1 MHQKSNIDLL
11 VVSCDSYS
19 DVWDTFFKSFFT
31 CWNDCPLDIYLLT
44 NEKTFVQ
51 SPVKTIR
58 VGRDISWSDNLL
70 SGIDQLKKD
79 YVLLLF
85 DDLLLNKKVS
95 TVYFNQLSKWINNHD
110 PNYLRL
116 CISHKPKYFDD
127 LVGSIPKITPY
138 KTSTMPCIWKR
149 STLRE
154 ILKKGESAWDFEIK
168 GSKRAFEH
176 DGFYAVYKDL
186 IRYNNGVIK
195 GKWRKSILKE
205 GNEYGLNINT
215 ISRPVMTTVEEL
227 VYSLRK
233 YRSILFNRLPNK
245 LRRVLK
251 RQ

>member
-1 MHQKSNIDLL
+1 MGKNKNIDLL
-11 VVSCDSYS
+11 VISCDTYS
-19 DVWDTFFKSFFT
+19 DIWDTFFDTFFRY
-31 CWNDCPLDIYLLT
+31 WQDCPLDIHLISNSKSY
-44 NEKTFVQ
+44 NHSEVHPIK
-51 SPVKTIR
+51 
-58 VGRDISWSDNLL
+58 VGQDISWSDNLL
-70 SGIDQLKKD
+70 NGIDQLKKD
-79 YVLLLF
+79 YVLILF
-85 DDLLLNKKVS
+85 EDLFLNQKVS
-95 TVYFNQLSKWINNHD
+95 MTYFNQISKWVNNYN

-116 CISHKPKYFDD
+116 CISHKPEYFDAF
-127 LVGSIPKITPY
+127 VGSIPKKTPY

-168 GSKRAFEH
+168 GSKRAYEH

-195 GKWRKSILKE
+195 GKWRKSILKD

>member
-1 MHQKSNIDLL
+1 MGKIKNIDLL
-11 VVSCDSYS
+11 VISCDTYS
-19 DVWDTFFKSFFT
+19 DIWDTFFKTFFHY
-31 CWNDCPLDIYLLT
+31 WQDCPLDIHLLS
-44 NEKTFVQ
+44 NSKSYNHSQIQVI
-51 SPVKTIR
+51 K
-58 VGRDISWSDNLL
+58 VGQDISWSDNLL
-70 SGIDQLKKD
+70 NAIDQLKKD
-79 YVLLLF
+79 YVLILF
-85 DDLLLNKKVS
+85 EDLFLNQKVS
-95 TVYFNQLSKWINNHD
+95 MTYFNQISKWINNYN

-116 CISHKPKYFDD
+116 CISHKPEYFDEF
-127 LVGSIPKITPY
+127 VGGIPRKTPY

-168 GSKRAFEH
+168 GSKRAYDY

-205 GNEYGLNINT
+205 GNEYGLNINM
-215 ISRPVMTTVEEL
+215 ISRPVMSAFEEF
-227 VYSLRK
+227 VYALRK
-233 YRSILFNRLPNK
+233 YRSVLFNRLPNK

>member
-19 DVWDTFFKSFFT
+19 DVWDTFFSFFFR
-31 CWNDCPLDIYLLT
+31 CWNDCPLDIYLLS
-44 NEKTFVQ
+44 NEKSYDQ
-51 SPVKTIR
+51 SRVNTIK

-70 SGIDQLKKD
+70 NGIDQLKKD
-79 YVLLLF
+79 YVFLLF
-85 DDLLLNKKVS
+85 EDLLLNQKVS
-95 TVYFNQLSKWINNHD
+95 TTYFNRLSKWINNHN

-127 LVGSIPKITPY
+127 LVGRIPDKTPY

-168 GSKRAFEH
+168 GSKRAYEY

-205 GNEYGLNINT
+205 GNEYGLNRNM
-215 ISRPVMTTVEEL
+215 ISRPVMTTVEEF
-227 VYSLRK
+227 VYALRK
-233 YRSILFNRLPNK
+233 YRSVLFNRFPNK